1 MEYLAYLLGPLG
13 CALGMVVLM
22 ALMARGM
29 RRRQHGVDSAKAKEA
44 ADLRAEI
51 AALRGKPSGA
61 GDA

>member
-13 CALGMVVLM
+13 CALAMVVLM

-29 RRRQHGVDSAKAKEA
+29 RRPKRGVDPAESKEV

-51 AALRGKPSGA
+51 AELRGKPWGA

>member
-1 MEYLAYLLGPLG
+1 MEYLAYLLAPLG
-13 CALGMVVLM
+13 CALAMVVLM

-29 RRRQHGVDSAKAKEA
+29 RRPARGVDPAEPKEV

-51 AALRGKPSGA
+51 DELRGKPSGA